1 VRVVNEREARTLGSL
16 ESAVMH
22 VLWQQPD
29 SLTVRQVLELVNR
42 GREVP
47 LAYTTVMTVLSR
59 LHDKAAVSREPAG
72 RGFRYQA
79 SVGNEAHIAVRD
91 VVREYG
97 DAAVAGFVDEARAD
111 PRLLRRLRRLLAD
124 DR

>member
-1 VRVVNEREARTLGSL
+1 MRA
-16 ESAVMH
+16 
-22 VLWQQPD
+22 LWQQPD
-29 SLTVRQVLELVNR
+29 GLTVREVLEVVNR
-42 GREVP
+42 DRDSP

-59 LHDKAAVSREPAG
+59 LHDKAAVSREPVG

-111 PRLLRRLRRLLAD
+111 PQLLRRLQRLLAD
-124 DR
+124 ER